1 MVSAVSLS
9 LIMNLFTEPGE
20 RARAMGVYG
29 FVCAGGGSIG
39 VLLGGLLTSALSWH
53 WIFLVNIPIGVL
65 VYALCLGCCRRP
77 GRPAGTRL
85 DAGGALTVTAS
96 LLLAVYAVVN
106 GNEAGWTR
114 RSRCRCWARRRC

>member
-65 VYALCLGCCRRP
+65 VYALCLRLLP
-77 GRPAGTRL
+77 ASRPARP
-85 DAGGALTVTAS
+85 AP
-96 LLLAVYAVVN
+96 
-106 GNEAGWTR
+106 GWTR
-114 RSRCRCWARRRC
+114 AAR